1 MMRSPTLSMLTFGLY
16 YIVAGAGYLVLPG
29 FVANQLDVGA
39 SGEIWVR
46 FAGLLLLALGYLYL
60 QAGRQ
65 QLLPVFRW
73 TVHIR
78 AFSFLSFVVLWL
90 LGVAEVI
97 VLIFATAEI
106 AGAAWTWFSL
116 PHE

>member
-1 MMRSPTLSMLTFGLY
+1 MRNAVLSMLTFGLY
-16 YIVAGAGYLVLPG
+16 YSVAGLGYLVLPG
-29 FVANQLDVGA
+29 FVSGQLDVNA

-46 FAGLLLLALGYLYL
+46 FAGLLLLVLGYLYF

-73 TVHIR
+73 SVHIR
-78 AFSFLSFVVLWL
+78 VFSFLTFVVLWL
-90 LGVAEVI
+90 LGFAEVI
-97 VLIFATAEI
+97 VLIFATVEI
-106 AGAAWTWFSL
+106 AGALWTWFSL

>member
-1 MMRSPTLSMLTFGLY
+1 MRSPMLSMLTFGLY
-16 YIVAGAGYLVLPG
+16 YVVAGAGYLALPG
-29 FVANQLDVGA
+29 FVANQLDVA
-39 SGEIWVR
+39 ADGEIWVR

-65 QLLPVFRW
+65 QLLSFFRW
-73 TVHIR
+73 SVHIR
-78 AFSFLSFVVLWL
+78 AFSFLTFVVLWL
-90 LGVAEVI
+90 LGIAETI
-97 VLIFATAEI
+97 VLVFAAVEI